1 MSAQKIDQK
10 AINKLRNL
18 YNTKLKE
25 LKLENEKLK
34 FKLDD
39 KKQTLELNQELLVGA
54 LQNFST
60 TKGENIDEEE
70 EDEKISENT
79 NNDNNNNIKK
89 MIERSKILH
98 KKISTLIE
106 EKTEKEKSIYLLQ
119 KEIPMIQEKIIE
131 KINILYSQ
139 SEQKTKENH
148 NLDTTIKKLK
158 QDLDKIRRNAFFK
171 KARTEILVAPPS
183 KSSVEINLELINTQ
197 QILSKASKLHQ
208 EKKKKSEEIWR
219 KEKNLKEE
227 MNRLKT
233 SVINEKEINK
243 EEQNDFLEEI
253 GYNLIPE
260 KYEREEEEESEDS
273 EQSSD
278 DDKTNRGGGDKKKKE
293 KELKNLKDE
302 TSKLQK
308 KIEEFESKINEYKK
322 IYRNYKTDIEKIKLK
337 SKK

>member
-39 KKQTLELNQELLVGA
+39 KKQTLELNQELLIDA
-54 LQNFST
+54 LKNFST
-60 TKGENIDEEE
+60 IKGDNSEEE
-70 EDEKISENT
+70 EENEIISEN
-79 NNDNNNNIKK
+79 NNDNNSIKK
-89 MIERSKILH
+89 IIERSKILH
-98 KKISTLIE
+98 KKISSLIE
-106 EKTEKEKSIYLLQ
+106 EKTEKEKNIYLLK
-119 KEIPMIQEKIIE
+119 KEIPMAQEKIIE

-139 SEQKTKENH
+139 SEQKNKEND
-148 NLDTTIKKLK
+148 NLEKTIKKLK

-183 KSSVEINLELINTQ
+183 KSSVETNLELINTQ
-197 QILSKASKLHQ
+197 QIFSKASKLHQ

-219 KEKNLKEE
+219 KEKNLKDE

-233 SVINEKEINK
+233 NIINEKGINK

-253 GYNLIPE
+253 GYNLLPE
-260 KYEREEEEESEDS
+260 KYERVEEEESEDS
-273 EQSSD
+273 DQSSD
-278 DDKTNRGGGDKKKKE
+278 DNKTNRGGGDKKKKE

-302 TSKLQK
+302 NSKLQK
-308 KIEEFESKINEYKK
+308 KIEEFENKINEYKK
-322 IYRNYKTDIEKIKLK
+322 IYRNYKNDIEKIKIK

>member
-39 KKQTLELNQELLVGA
+39 KKQTLELNQDLLIDA
-54 LQNFST
+54 LQFST

-70 EDEKISENT
+70 DEKISENN
-79 NNDNNNNIKK
+79 NNDNNNNFKK

-98 KKISTLIE
+98 KKISALIE

-233 SVINEKEINK
+233 NIINEKEINK

>member
-39 KKQTLELNQELLVGA
+39 KKQTLELNQELLIDA

-70 EDEKISENT
+70 EDEKISENN
-79 NNDNNNNIKK
+79 NNDSNSIKK

-233 SVINEKEINK
+233 SIINEKEINK

-278 DDKTNRGGGDKKKKE
+278 DDKNNRGGGDKKKKE

-308 KIEEFESKINEYKK
+308 KIEEFESKITEYKK
-322 IYRNYKTDIEKIKLK
+322 ISRNYKTDIEKIKLK